1 MCEKYLEIYRVI
13 FWRIS
18 LLVYIYI
25 GINKMDMDCA
35 ELKIHHKTQRYMLS
49 SSDFLILVKSLKR
62 RFLSDLLRDILYK
75 FPVPRRMSNQWHCC
89 KTTCQTRRKDFNK
102 TNTEGE
108 RWSNTDTC
116 SSCTTQKI
124 QNGRYNEEGRS
135 KEAPMHG

>member
-1 MCEKYLEIYRVI
+1 MYKKHLGIYRVT
-13 FWRIS
+13 FCRMS

-35 ELKIHHKTQRYMLS
+35 KLKIHHKTWQYMLS
-49 SSDFLILVKSLKR
+49 SSDFLIPVKSLKR

-75 FPVPRRMSNQWHCC
+75 LPVLRQVSNQWHCC

-108 RWSNTDTC
+108 RRSNTDTC
-116 SSCTTQKI
+116 SSCTAQKI
-124 QNGRYNEEGRS
+124 QNERYNKEGKS
-135 KEAPMHG
+135 KEDAMHG